1 MRFELTEACASTVFK
16 TATFDRS
23 VNPPKGYAII
33 AINSPVPRGNFTKRE
48 VFVLNKDE
56 LVKVALCGGGKVVVL
71 GASDK
76 AHRPVSD
83 VMAYLK
89 AAGVVL
95 FPINPRVEGKE
106 LLGLPCLGS
115 LAQIEEAVDIV
126 SIFLSS
132 SMQDGLAD
140 QIKAMPGKPAVWFQ
154 PGAENPDLQTQL
166 TEMGHLVVVGDCM
179 KVAHRRNCTVA
190 HDKTK

>member
-1 MRFELTEACASTVFK
+1 MRFELTEAYASTVFK

-33 AINSPVPRGNFTKRE
+33 AINGPMPRGNFTKRE
-48 VFVLNKDE
+48 VFFLNKEE
-56 LVKVALCGGGKVVVL
+56 LVKVALCGGGVVAVL

-76 AHRPVSD
+76 PHRPVCD

-89 AAGVVL
+89 AAGVTL
-95 FPINPRVEGKE
+95 YPINPRLEGRE
-106 LLGLPCLGS
+106 ALGLPCLGS
-115 LAQIEEAVDIV
+115 LAQIKEPVDIV

-132 SMQDGLAD
+132 SMQEGLAD

-154 PGAENPDLQTQL
+154 PGAENPDLKSQL
-166 TEMGHLVVVGDCM
+166 DDMGYLVVIGDCM